1 MSIENDN
8 LSHAGGARNSMAERV
23 MPIAFSGNE
32 KPVSRSLKKSILA
45 KDGSPMPLEYMFD
58 VPVNLV
64 FEVGRIEINIQQ
76 LLELTKG
83 SYLELRNVPVDVI
96 AIRINDKMLGYG
108 ETIALHQRYGIRF
121 NELEEFTSVED
132 LENGE

>member
-1 MSIENDN
+1 MSNENE
-8 LSHAGGARNSMAERV
+8 SFAHQGGSRNPVAERV
-23 MPIAFSGNE
+23 MPMAFTGAE
-32 KPVSRSLKKSILA
+32 RPVGRALKKSLLA
-45 KDGSPMPLEYMFD
+45 KDGVPLPLEYMFD
-58 VPVNLV
+58 VPLTLV
-64 FEVGRIEINIQQ
+64 FEAGRIEITIKQ
-76 LLELTKG
+76 LLELSKG

-121 NELEEFTSVED
+121 NELEEFSSVED

>member
-1 MSIENDN
+1 MSIEDDN
-8 LSHAGGARNSMAERV
+8 LSHLNAARNGLAERV
-23 MPIAFSGNE
+23 MPMAFSGSE
-32 KPVSRSLKKSILA
+32 KPVGRALKKSILA
-45 KDGSPMPLEYMFD
+45 KDGSPLPIEYMFD
-58 VPVNLV
+58 VPVSLV

-121 NELEEFTSVED
+121 NELEEFSSVED

>member
-1 MSIENDN
+1 MSIEND
-8 LSHAGGARNSMAERV
+8 SHAHQNAARNGLAERV
-23 MPIAFSGNE
+23 MPMAFSGAE
-32 KPVSRSLKKSILA
+32 KPVGRALKKSILA
-45 KDGSPMPLEYMFD
+45 KEGAPLPIEYMFD
-58 VPVNLV
+58 VPVSLV

-96 AIRINDKMLGYG
+96 AIRINDKILGYG

-121 NELEEFTSVED
+121 NELEEFNSVED